1 MIIDFSLLSERGPRS
16 ENQDSVAAF
25 IRDDGSLLACVAD
38 GLGGHRG
45 GKRASEAVVEELQNA
60 GSHIDFVDLF
70 QTIHKNL
77 LSLQKGNEELSGMAT
92 TATAVKID
100 NYKMIGG
107 HCGDTRC
114 SILRGNGILKLT
126 TEHTEAQ
133 RLFDAGKLTKGEF
146 LNYPRRNILD
156 RALGSSKTPEVDVF
170 SFDLEIGD
178 RILITSDGVHE
189 KIRQREMLQILRGLT
204 KASDISAVI
213 GERVLKSEAEDNYSV
228 VVLVVT

>member
-1 MIIDFSLLSERGPRS
+1 MSIDFALLSERGPRS

-25 IRDDGSLLACVAD
+25 IRDDGSFLACVAD

-45 GKRASEAVVEELQNA
+45 GKRASETVVEELKKSGAQ
-60 GSHIDFVDLF
+60 IDFIDTF
-70 QTIHKNL
+70 QIIHEKL

-100 NYKMIGG
+100 GYKMIGG

-133 RLFDAGKLTKGEF
+133 RLFHAGKLTKGEF

-156 RALGSSKTPEVDVF
+156 RALGSSKTPEVDIF
-170 SFDLEIGD
+170 SFDLEVGD

-189 KIRQREMLQILRGLT
+189 KIRQREMLEILRGVAT
-204 KASDISAVI
+204 ASDISSVI
-213 GERVLKSEAEDNYSV
+213 GEHILKMEAEDNYSV
-228 VVLVVT
+228 VVLVVS